1 MSLRPQARVPV
12 WGPRRAVWRRTPA
25 RRIGGHSRWA
35 AAFLAPSVGLI
46 AVFILVPIVLTLW
59 LSLHRWSTATPFG
72 DAEWIGLKN
81 FDVLLEGGPVGRDF
95 RQALRNTFVY
105 AGLSIALILPLAVL
119 FGLIVHRATLRGTTV
134 LRTVLFSTYTVPMI
148 AVAIVWSK
156 LYSPT
161 EGPVNQALGWFGIGP
176 QPWLSSTGT
185 ALISIVFLNVW
196 QQVGYFTVLVVA
208 GLTQISPSVYEA
220 AALDGARGVRLLLRI
235 TLPLLRRT
243 LLFCAVIALI
253 NAIQVFEPVAAI
265 TQGGP
270 VGSTNVLTYHIREVG
285 IERSQGGLA
294 SAMAVTLLLALLVAV
309 TLVFALARRRDD

>member
-1 MSLRPQARVPV
+1 MTIARQRS
-12 WGPRRAVWRRTPA
+12 WT
-25 RRIGGHSRWA
+25 

-46 AVFILVPIVLTLW
+46 TVFVFAPIALTVW
-59 LSLHRWSTATPFG
+59 LSLHKWSTATSFG
-72 DAEWIGLKN
+72 EAEWVGLDN
-81 FDVLLEGGPVGRDF
+81 FHRLVEAGSVGRDF

-105 AGLSIALILPLAVL
+105 AGLSIGLILPLSVL
-119 FGLIVHRATLRGTTV
+119 FGSIVHRVAFRGTTF

-161 EGPVNQALGWFGIGP
+161 EGPLNQALGWFGIGP
-176 QPWLSSTGT
+176 QPWLSDTGT
-185 ALISIVFLNVW
+185 ALFSLVLLNVW

-208 GLTQISPSVYEA
+208 GLTQIPSSVYEA
-220 AALDGARGVRLLLRI
+220 AALDGARRMRLFAGI

-243 LLFCAVIALI
+243 LLFCVVIALI

-270 VGSTNVLTYHIREVG
+270 VGSTNVLTFHIREVG

-294 SAMAVTLLLALLVAV
+294 SSMAVTLLLALMVV
-309 TLVFALARRRDD
+309 VSLVFALARRSDDA